1 MIRVSVKKKSI
12 SVKYIFYTLLIL
24 ESTQF
29 LYRMSK
35 ICTENYSLILSI
47 KTLIMYRFRKF
58 EDLWRPITNQSSILI
73 PIEKTTKTLE
83 KIV

>member
-58 EDLWRPITNQSSILI
+58 EDLWRLITNQSSILI

>member
-1 MIRVSVKKKSI
+1 
-12 SVKYIFYTLLIL
+12 
-24 ESTQF
+24 
-29 LYRMSK
+29 MSK

-47 KTLIMYRFRKF
+47 KTLIMYRYRKF
-58 EDLWRPITNQSSILI
+58 EDLWRLITNQSSILI